1 MSHGAMVLLV
11 NQIQSTSKWEF
22 KFSEHSASRLRTLCE
37 QVFFTVLRV
46 EGALVVVSV
55 DSGEFDLVAGLAYV
69 AEVAEEDGVF

>member
-1 MSHGAMVLLV
+1 MVSLFNNFRNKTTFYLFDEEDSV
-11 NQIQSTSKWEF
+11 AGC
-22 KFSEHSASRLRTLCE
+22 HVRLG
-37 QVFFTVLRV
+37 V